1 MAFENKILRLIAGV
15 DTRDKMYALFKYF
28 KDNDI
33 KLNPQ
38 QLRTALN
45 RLSMLDE
52 GGDDTST

>member
-15 DTRDKMYALFKYF
+15 DTRDKMASLLKYF

-45 RLSMLDE
+45 KLSLLPKDKK
-52 GGDDTST
+52 

>member
-15 DTRDKMYALFKYF
+15 DTRAKMASLFKYF

-33 KLNPQ
+33 KLNQQ

-45 RLSMLDE
+45 KLSLLPKDE
-52 GGDDTST
+52 NDTST

>member
-1 MAFENKILRLIAGV
+1 MAFENKILRLIAGA
-15 DTRDKMYALFKYF
+15 DTRDKMHALFKYF

-52 GGDDTST
+52 GSDDTST

>member
-15 DTRDKMYALFKYF
+15 DTRDKMHALFKYF

-52 GGDDTST
+52 GSDDTST